1 MNSIVAIYFMTY
13 FCHPSLNAA
22 SGGDMDISPDI
33 LPPPLTFPPLPLPTS
48 TNLQYTVYSSV
59 FSTYHS

>member
-33 LPPPLTFPPLPLPTS
+33 LPPP
-48 TNLQYTVYSSV
+48 
-59 FSTYHS
+59 

>member
-33 LPPPLTFPPLPLPTS
+33 LPPPDIPPSS
-48 TNLQYTVYSSV
+48 TTNIPQSTIYSI
-59 FSTYHS
+59 FFCILHIP